1 MLDFQDISTAL
12 NCSQKINKTEESSG
26 MKKNILEQ
34 TGIRLRRYNSK
45 TGGLTSALNSS
56 EDETDD
62 EFQHE
67 TVLR

>member
-1 MLDFQDISTAL
+1 
-12 NCSQKINKTEESSG
+12 